1 MLPALFLCAAR
12 SGCPLPAKRKRL
24 SPAGSSYTGQASVQA
39 DAREFKLFWRPS
51 LERTVP
57 MYVHYYH
64 TVLRIVN
71 VMLCTHTAFMDDEP
85 ENRTERFLGRCTPEQ
100 KRLWEKAARIAKR
113 SLSDWLR
120 IVADEAA
127 EQLIQEKDKKT
138 KGK

>member
-1 MLPALFLCAAR
+1 
-12 SGCPLPAKRKRL
+12 
-24 SPAGSSYTGQASVQA
+24 
-39 DAREFKLFWRPS
+39 
-51 LERTVP
+51 